1 MADNDE
7 KLAQFQSITGCDAE
21 RAQFY
26 LESAGYDLALAMASF
41 YEGEGEGE
49 GEVSA
54 AGVQEPSPQAPASQ
68 PPPQGKINIGT
79 MDVSDSD
86 SEEDG
91 QAFYAGGSSTSGNVI
106 LGPKKKKFNVG
117 DVFKAARDAGAEE
130 VAPGAPGGA
139 GGSGGT
145 RAFQGGGFKL
155 GSDTV
160 ASAPVGGPLPGG
172 AGAKPEER
180 HFVLKMWRDGFSID
194 GGELRLYSDPGS
206 REFMASVM
214 RGAIPAELVKEAKG
228 GEVHVD
234 MEDHREEEFVREK
247 VAAKPFQ
254 GSGNVLGSI
263 APSVAPPTADASMDP
278 KQAEAA
284 AEAAAKVDPS
294 KPMASIQVRL
304 ADGSRL
310 VVKLNHSH
318 TVADLRTYI
327 INARPQYSGT
337 PFSLLTTF
345 PNKELTEDG
354 QTLSEA
360 GLVGAAVLQRLK

>member
-1 MADNDE
+1 MGGEKRRQGKGLGSKPCLIDNLVME
-7 KLAQFQSITGCDAE
+7 ELSTLGKK
-21 RAQFY
+21 
-26 LESAGYDLALAMASF
+26 
-41 YEGEGEGE
+41 GEGGGDE
-49 GEVSA
+49 A
-54 AGVQEPSPQAPASQ
+54 AGVQEPPPQAPATQ

-79 MDVSDSD
+79 MDVSDDVFDVSD
-86 SEEDG
+86 
-91 QAFYAGGSSTSGNVI
+91 
-106 LGPKKKKFNVG
+106 
-117 DVFKAARDAGAEE
+117 DVFKAAREAGANE

-145 RAFQGGGFKL
+145 RAFQGGGFTL
-155 GSDTV
+155 GSDTT
-160 ASAPVGGPLPGG
+160 ASTPVGVPGG
-172 AGAKPEER
+172 AQAKPGER

-194 GGELRLYSDPGS
+194 GGELRLYTDPGS

-214 RGAIPAELVKEAKG
+214 RGSIPAELVKEAKG

-263 APSVAPPTADASMDP
+263 APSVAPPAADASLDP

-284 AEAAAKVDPS
+284 AQESAKVDSS
-294 KPMASIQVRL
+294 KPVASIQVRL

-310 VVKLNHSH
+310 VVKLKHSH
-318 TVADLRTYI
+318 TVANLRTYI

-337 PFSLLTTF
+337 AFSLLTTF
-345 PNKELTEDG
+345 PNKELTDEG

>member
-26 LESAGYDLALAMASF
+26 LESAGYALDLAMASF
-41 YEGEGEGE
+41 YEGDGEGE
-49 GEVSA
+49 GGDVG
-54 AGVQEPSPQAPASQ
+54 AGVPEPTPQAPVSRPPAS
-68 PPPQGKINIGT
+68 QGKINIGT

-86 SEEDG
+86 SEEEG
-91 QAFYAGGSSTSGNVI
+91 QAHYAGGSSTSGNVI

-130 VAPGAPGGA
+130 VAPGTPGGA
-139 GGSGGT
+139 GGSGGA

-160 ASAPVGGPLPGG
+160 ASAAVGVPAG
-172 AGAKPEER
+172 AEAKPEER

-194 GGELRLYSDPGS
+194 GGELRHYSDPGS

-214 RGAIPAELVKEAKG
+214 RGSIPAELVKEAKG

-247 VAAKPFQ
+247 VASKPFQ

-263 APSVAPPTADASMDP
+263 APAVAPPAADASLDP

-284 AEAAAKVDPS
+284 AQAAAKVDSS
-294 KPMASIQVRL
+294 KPLASIQVRL

-318 TVADLRTYI
+318 TVANLRTYI

-337 PFSLLTTF
+337 AFSLLTTF
-345 PNKELTEDG
+345 PNKELTEEG